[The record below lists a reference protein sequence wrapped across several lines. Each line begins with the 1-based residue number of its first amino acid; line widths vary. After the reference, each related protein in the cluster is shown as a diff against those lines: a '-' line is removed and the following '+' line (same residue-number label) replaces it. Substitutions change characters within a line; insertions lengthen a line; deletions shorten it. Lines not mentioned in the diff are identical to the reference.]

1 MKGGKKGCNSCKA
14 CDNIGKTGDYIM
26 RKLQVISSFLIAV
39 VLAWDVYAEQ
49 SVIAP
54 ANKRTKLLAQWEGL
68 KYGMFIHYGMSTFSG
83 DYRTN
88 KNSTS
93 IVYAP
98 TNLDV
103 RQWIRTARQ
112 AGMKY
117 AVLTAKHTLGHCL
130 WDSEDYDY
138 DVATSTNKT
147 DVIAEFMRACR
158 AESIKPGIYYCILD
172 IHNEGGSELKWQ
184 AAVQPQYEA
193 LIKRHLTELHTKY
206 PGIFEQWID
215 IPHKLSPQQRW
226 DIYRLIKKLNPDC
239 LVIMNAG
246 FKDGAQ
252 ISQGAWPTDLT
263 DGEKTLPPPS
273 GHNPVK
279 FIDGKKYYVPMEV
292 CDTVTPNWFWHPTD
306 KPRSIR
312 NLHYIYSKS
321 LRRGANLLL
330 NVSPDKT
337 GRIPAE
343 QVNALLELKKMIE
356 NPESFRPS
364 IVTAAKLKASNVF
377 QNQSHY
383 GPQKAA
389 DNRWDTR
396 WATDTGL
403 KNAWLEI
410 DLQKPGTFDSVVI
423 SEGWDRIRKF
433 QLQYKKE
440 NSWQTFFSGTLVGP
454 DYERKFKAV
463 TTRYVRLNIIE
474 SIDGPT
480 LWEFQLLA
488 PE

>member
-1 MKGGKKGCNSCKA
+1 
-14 CDNIGKTGDYIM
+14 M
-26 RKLQVISSFLIAV
+26 RKLQTISVFLIV
-39 VLAWDVYAEQ
+39 VTSGLDLRAEP
-49 SVIAP
+49 SAIAP
-54 ANKRTKLLAQWEGL
+54 ANERTALLAQWEGL

-88 KNSTS
+88 KNSAS
-93 IVYAP
+93 AIYAP
-98 TNLDV
+98 TALDV

-147 DVIAEFMRACR
+147 DVVAEFMAACR
-158 AESIKPGIYYCILD
+158 AESIKAGLYYCILD
-172 IHNEGGSELKWQ
+172 IHNEGGNELKWQ
-184 AAVQPQYEA
+184 AAVEPQYEA
-193 LIKRHLTELHTKY
+193 RIKRHLAELHTKH

-215 IPHKLSPQQRW
+215 IPYKLSPRQRW
-226 DIYRLIKKLNPDC
+226 DIYQLVKKLNPDC

-246 FKDGAQ
+246 FKDGTE
-252 ISQGAWPTDLT
+252 IPQGAWPTDLT
-263 DGEKTLPPPS
+263 DGEQTLPPAS

-279 FIDGKKYYVPMEV
+279 HIDGKEYYIPMEI
-292 CDTVTPNWFWHPTD
+292 CDTVTANWFWHPTD

-312 NLHYIYSKS
+312 HLYYLYCES
-321 LRRGANLLL
+321 LRRGANFLL
-330 NVSPDKT
+330 NVSPDTT
-337 GRIPAE
+337 GQIPAD
-343 QVNALLELKKMIE
+343 QVSALVELKKMID
-356 NPESFRPS
+356 NPHSFRPS
-364 IVTAAKLKASNVF
+364 IITGAKLKASNVF
-377 QNQSHY
+377 QNQSQY
-383 GPQKAA
+383 GPQYAA

-396 WATDTGL
+396 WATDAGL
-403 KNAWLEI
+403 KNACLEI
-410 DLQKPGTFDSVVI
+410 DLQKPKTFDRVVI

-440 NSWQTFFSGTLVGP
+440 DRWQTFLDGTLVGP
-454 DYERKFKAV
+454 DYEKQFKPV
-463 TTRYVRLNIIE
+463 TARYVRLNVIE
-474 SIDGPT
+474 STDGPT